1 LQHRTDREIRL
12 IWVAPFIGRS
22 RYQGDY
28 EIQRKRVLSRKDKM
42 KLEHMEATKSISKLS
57 DEEKGLWVDAEIG
70 KESWKEWEKNEN
82 NNGDDGS
89 GGGGK
94 KEKDDNGGDGRD
106 EGDGGVSDGT
116 PLYLIEAYKDAQA
129 NGLMA
134 SLAPP
139 QISLLNLLPNTR
151 YDFRLRAKIE
161 HPTPWGDAIESPSIS
176 TEVGVPEPP
185 VGLEISLRTHDS
197 VYVKWGRPHDNGLP
211 VEGFRLTVTIEQLPG
226 DPPQEDVV
234 IEEGKVKEGKVEEG
248 KVDEG
253 KVEEGKVEEEKG
265 GEVLEGKNTDVIE
278 MDDEIDDGTFDL
290 LFFQGKIFS

>member
-1 LQHRTDREIRL
+1 MQHRTDREIRL

-57 DEEKGLWVDAEIG
+57 EEEKGLWVDAEIG

-82 NNGDDGS
+82 NNENNNGDGDESGGGG

-94 KEKDDNGGDGRD
+94 KERDGGD

-211 VEGFRLTVTIEQLPG
+211 VEGFRLTVTIEHLPD
-226 DPPQEDVV
+226 DPPNENQVM
-234 IEEGKVKEGKVEEG
+234 KEGKVEEG
-248 KVDEG
+248 KIGEG
-253 KVEEGKVEEEKG
+253 KMDEGKVEEEKD
-265 GEVLEGKNTDVIE
+265 GEVLEGKKTDMME
-278 MDDEIDDGTFDL
+278 MDDEIDDGTFDF
-290 LFFQGKIFS
+290 LFFH